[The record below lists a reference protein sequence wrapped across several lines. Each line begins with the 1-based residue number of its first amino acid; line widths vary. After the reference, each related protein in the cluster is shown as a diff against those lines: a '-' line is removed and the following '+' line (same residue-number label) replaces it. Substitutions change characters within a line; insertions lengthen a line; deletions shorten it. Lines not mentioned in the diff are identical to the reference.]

1 MSEQQPQAR
10 PAGGPLATV
19 LGLNAVAELEVIKAD
34 APAEPNE
41 EEVR

>member
-1 MSEQQPQAR
+1 MSDQQPQAR
-10 PAGGPLATV
+10 PVGGPMGV
-19 LGLNAVAELEVIKAD
+19 VGLRAVAELEVIKAD